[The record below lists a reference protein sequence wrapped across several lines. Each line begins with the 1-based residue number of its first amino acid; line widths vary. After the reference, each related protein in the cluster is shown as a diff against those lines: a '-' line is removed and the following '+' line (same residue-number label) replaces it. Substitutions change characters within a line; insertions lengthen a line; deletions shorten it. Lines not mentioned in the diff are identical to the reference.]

1 MIPSDTSLLHIQELF
16 RKTQL
21 STDIFSLKT
30 CGNGGNNRTYCAE
43 TKDGIFAV
51 KKYFRGPA
59 DKRDRL
65 ESEFSFLLYAK
76 QAAPHYVPTPYAQ
89 DAESGLA
96 LYEYINGR
104 TLKTDEL
111 TENEIGQAI
120 EFFCLLNQPEL
131 KEKALHLPLA
141 SEAGFSIQDHLTSI
155 DVRIRELHQAIASE
169 NENTDA
175 RAFMEDLSQYWQS
188 LLSGCEKSAAQHNMD
203 IAAKLPL
210 TQRCISPSDFGFHN
224 ALSTPEGM
232 RFLDFE
238 YAGWDDPARMA
249 NDFFSQLAVPVPHQY
264 YDWFVR
270 EVMKPFPQAEMLVQR
285 AKLLKAIY
293 QVKWCCIAMNVFIPV
308 NMARRQFA
316 NPHLNAIDVRK
327 TQLAKAELLLKN
339 LEVSHYG
346 LY

>member
-1 MIPSDTSLLHIQELF
+1 MISSDTSLQHIQALF
-16 RKTQL
+16 GKAEL
-21 STDIFSLKT
+21 STDVLSLKT
-30 CGNGGNNRTYCAE
+30 CGNGGNNRTYCVE

-51 KKYFRGPA
+51 KKYFRGPE

-76 QAAPHYVPTPYAQ
+76 QTAPHFVPTPYAQ
-89 DAESGLA
+89 DAENGLA
-96 LYEYINGR
+96 LYEFINGR
-104 TLKTDEL
+104 SLKADEL
-111 TENEIGQAI
+111 TENEIRQAV

-155 DVRIRELHQAIASE
+155 DARIRELQQAIVNK

-175 RAFMEDLSQYWQS
+175 CAFMDELSQYWQS
-188 LLSGCEKSAAQHNMD
+188 LVRNCETAAQQNNTD
-203 IAAKLPL
+203 ITAKLKQE
-210 TQRCISPSDFGFHN
+210 QRCISPSDFGFHN
-224 ALSTPEGM
+224 ALCTSEGI

-238 YAGWDDPARMA
+238 YAGWDDPARMV

-270 EVMKPFPQAEMLVQR
+270 EVMKPFPQADMLIQR

-293 QVKWCCIAMNVFIPV
+293 RVKWCCIAMNVFIPV

-316 NPHLNAIDVRK
+316 NPRLNAVDVRK

-339 LEVSHYG
+339 LEVLHYG
-346 LY
+346 